1 MQFDGLIAGGAAQ
14 ERLKCDRDWNLLEFL
29 LLSTAS

>member
-1 MQFDGLIAGGAAQ
+1 MQFDGLIASGAAQ
-14 ERLKCDRDWNLLEFL
+14 ERLNFKRDWNLLELL